1 MTEARM
7 DWGRMRITVEGH
19 ANAAKAG
26 EDIVCAGISMMV
38 NALAG
43 ALEEAQERGRT
54 TFTYERDD
62 RAGRARIQANPK
74 MGSMAEI
81 KAYFRMCVKGLK
93 MVQAEYPKY
102 IRVREEIGN
111 GGI

>member
-19 ANAAKAG
+19 AGAAKEG

-62 RAGRARIQANPK
+62 RAGIARIQANPQ

-81 KAYFRMCVKGLK
+81 KAYFRMCVRGLQMLK
-93 MVQAEYPKY
+93 NQYPRNIDIKE
-102 IRVREEIGN
+102 V
-111 GGI
+111 